1 MESQHLAFLPAS
13 LSLSPAMVSYFQSNL
28 NVQRVHS
35 LLLRLSESDVWSEL
49 ENILYILFSE
59 NDTVDSLIVLW
70 MSPYPSPATPA
81 AASQPTISEIRLKIS
96 VN

>member
-1 MESQHLAFLPAS
+1 
-13 LSLSPAMVSYFQSNL
+13 MVSYFQSNL

-70 MSPYPSPATPA
+70 LSPYPNPATT
-81 AASQPTISEIRLKIS
+81 ASQPTISEIHLKIS

>member
-1 MESQHLAFLPAS
+1 
-13 LSLSPAMVSYFQSNL
+13 MVSYFQSNL

-35 LLLRLSESDVWSEL
+35 LLLRMSESDVWSEL

-59 NDTVDSLIVLW
+59 NDTVDSLIVFW

-81 AASQPTISEIRLKIS
+81 SQPTLPEIHLKIS